1 MTQAQY
7 QNGEMPP
14 AAWQG
19 GRAPYP
25 RDAAVHR
32 VFEEVAAA
40 TPDAVALIWDG
51 GMLTYAELNGRAN
64 GLAGYLAGRGA
75 GKRERVGVCIERS
88 PELLLAL
95 LGVLKCG
102 GCYVPLDPGY
112 PNERLKMM
120 AEEAELSMIVTT
132 RELEGG
138 IAGIGARVI
147 RLDEVDETG
156 AGMPSDETGA
166 MEPAYIMFTSG
177 STGRPK
183 GVVVPHRAIVR
194 LVRGQEYVA
203 LGPEETFLQF
213 APASFDASTLEIWG
227 PLLNGGR
234 VAIAPAGALSLE
246 QIGGAI
252 RDMGV
257 TSMWLTSGLFN
268 LMADEQLEAFRPL
281 RQLLAGGDVLSMPH
295 VRKVMSAYPELRLIN
310 GYGPTESTTFACC
323 DTITGLDLAM
333 TGVPIGRP
341 IANTTVRV
349 LDDGRRAVTIGT
361 PGELYIG
368 GDGLALGYWR
378 QPELTAEKFVTMDG
392 ERFYRTGDR
401 VQWLASGVIQ
411 FLGRQDHQVKVR
423 GYRVELGEIE
433 SALAEEP
440 GVMRSAVVALGDGA
454 DKQLAAYYAGTAG
467 SGALRESLRKRLPD
481 YMVPGFFTR
490 LDSLPLTANGKVDRA
505 KLPRPH
511 EAQPNG
517 AEAGSGRPLTKME
530 ETISAIWAQVLAIP
544 APDVNANFFD
554 IGGTSLKLV
563 EAHSR
568 LVRSLRRVIPV
579 TVLFQYPA
587 IAMLAAYLSASSSD
601 NIVSQSRLTAAAD
614 RARLQRD
621 ALARKQLSQKVP

>member
-1 MTQAQY
+1 
-7 QNGEMPP
+7 MPP

-323 DTITGLDLAM
+323 HTITGLDLAM